1 LLRTDFLLLVFWSFG
16 DIGRVMALL
25 GLSFAPSFA
34 DDAAETK
41 AIVDHHLAAFGAGDM
56 KEVLADYT
64 EKSVIHVPGAEFRGK
79 AAIEQL
85 FAGLFAEFA
94 KPGASFNLANMV
106 IEGEIGYIVWSAETA
121 DNVYEL
127 GTDTY
132 LVEDGKI
139 MVQTLVTKVI
149 PKNK

>member
-1 LLRTDFLLLVFWSFG
+1 MKSSIRVLALALTLV
-16 DIGRVMALL
+16 

-41 AIVDHHLAAFGAGDM
+41 AVVDHHLAAFGAGDM
-56 KEVLADYT
+56 KEMMADYT
-64 EKSVIHVPGAEFRGK
+64 ETSVIHVPGAEFRGK
-79 AAIEQL
+79 AAIQQL

-94 KPGASFNLANMV
+94 KPGATFNLANMV
-106 IEGEIGYIVWSAETA
+106 IEGEIGYIVWNAETA

-132 LVEDGKI
+132 LVDDGKI
-139 MVQTLVTKVI
+139 MIQTLVTKVI